1 MVALLSRWLN
11 RRDLSLL
18 GSATRSVP
26 DFIRTD
32 LRTVRLAIAT
42 WKNGASRVNDCK
54 AIGGLAGGNDCA
66 QGWAGENGDRSGTA
80 LHPRKSQAVT
90 PTTRWEEGEQASSA
104 GAFVSL
110 VT

>member
-1 MVALLSRWLN
+1 MNERAWREHHN
-11 RRDLSLL
+11 
-18 GSATRSVP
+18 
-26 DFIRTD
+26 
-32 LRTVRLAIAT
+32 AIAT

-90 PTTRWEEGEQASSA
+90 PTTRWGGRRTSELGGSIYIVGDVREG
-104 GAFVSL
+104 
-110 VT
+110 T